1 MHREGPRRDRQIG
14 TGPRQGAFLS
24 YDSGLKTRPSELF
37 QGNCWISF
45 EPVERSIAVLADYIG
60 PQDHA
65 SSQEHRRWFAK
76 HRAAA
81 SRGEASGNG
90 RGLTGCYGLTGG
102 KEVIEDAACP
112 ALSILRS
119 HGPDSTRS
127 GRSSTLPS
135 STRHAPQRP
144 LPAPPNN
151 RAVGQLVIR
160 FGVPEGKS
168 EVSYLSQFRLLN
180 ATDIVWLNL

>member
-1 MHREGPRRDRQIG
+1 MNGLRAGMSAPPLMAAARVAAGVTSLTCQEPTFTGSLPNRR
-14 TGPRQGAFLS
+14 S
-24 YDSGLKTRPSELF
+24 RPE
-37 QGNCWISF
+37 
-45 EPVERSIAVLADYIG
+45 AVL
-60 PQDHA
+60 
-65 SSQEHRRWFAK
+65 
-76 HRAAA
+76 
-81 SRGEASGNG
+81 
-90 RGLTGCYGLTGG
+90 
-102 KEVIEDAACP
+102 
-112 ALSILRS
+112 
-119 HGPDSTRS
+119 
-127 GRSSTLPS
+127 SSTLPS